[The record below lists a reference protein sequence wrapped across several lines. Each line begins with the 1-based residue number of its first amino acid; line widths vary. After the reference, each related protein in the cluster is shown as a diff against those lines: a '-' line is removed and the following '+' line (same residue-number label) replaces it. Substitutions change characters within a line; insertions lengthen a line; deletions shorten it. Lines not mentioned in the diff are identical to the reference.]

1 MSTQMKRLILK
12 LVNMKRIANQIML
25 AFIVFV
31 LMGMTSIGAMFYQE
45 GQVGGAVL
53 SVVSMLTLFLLIFN
67 VKE

>member
-1 MSTQMKRLILK
+1 MKK
-12 LVNMKRIANQIML
+12 IANQIML